1 MFEMYDVDQ
10 VKSNLEQEVEFIFNN
25 VDDPKIIESLER
37 IRISYFI
44 YYNMLKELK
53 KEDK

>member
-44 YYNMLKELK
+44 YYSFSIERNKSK
-53 KEDK
+53 